1 MAVQDYFN
9 TLFCVNK
16 FSEGPAPDFEP
27 TYALQDELMG
37 LFDASGGR
45 RTWLPYGS
53 TVQVDAIFMCDSDVV
68 ITTKDQIKVIT
79 EHTLVTADLSGYHKV
94 NGGSWTLTASAAIGQ
109 ACIFYQASTI
119 TGTGRKADG
128 SIYTIVPPIKN
139 PNMMDRHLELMLE
152 KVGE

>member
-1 MAVQDYFN
+1 MAIEDYFN
-9 TLFCVNK
+9 TLFSVNK
-16 FSEGPAPDFEP
+16 FSEGSAPDWEP
-27 TYALQDELMG
+27 SYALQDELYG
-37 LFDASGGR
+37 LIDSSGGH

-53 TVQVDAIFMCDSDVV
+53 TVTVDSIFYCNEDVDV
-68 ITTKDQIKVIT
+68 TTKDQIKIIEDHIIAV
-79 EHTLVTADLSGYHKV
+79 ADLSGYHKTE
-94 NGGSWTLTASAAIGQ
+94 GGSWTLTASSAIGQ

-128 SIYTIVPPIKN
+128 SEYSIYSKKN